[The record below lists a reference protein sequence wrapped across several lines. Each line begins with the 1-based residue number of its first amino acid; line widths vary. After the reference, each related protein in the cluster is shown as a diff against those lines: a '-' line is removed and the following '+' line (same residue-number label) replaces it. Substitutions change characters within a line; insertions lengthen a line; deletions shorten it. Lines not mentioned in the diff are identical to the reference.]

1 MIKAIFL
8 DIDGTL
14 YSHKS
19 MKIPESTKD
28 ALKMLREKDIK
39 IFIATGRGL
48 EEIQALSIDIGEY
61 DGLIMLNGQLCVDEK
76 GQILYESPIEEDD
89 LQELVRNFKEK
100 TMPILLIE
108 KERTY
113 INYVDDIVLETQ
125 KIFSLPKPQVG
136 EYSGAHV
143 YQACVYANEEQEE
156 NLMQHLK
163 MCKTTRWNKYGI
175 DLIAKNGGKDI
186 GISQVL
192 KLYGIEQKE
201 CMAFGDGENDIDML
215 RFAGIGVAMGNA
227 EECVKASADY
237 VTADIEDGGIY
248 KALKHWK
255 VL

>member
-19 MKIPESTKD
+19 MKIPESTKE
-28 ALKMLREKDIK
+28 ALKMLRGKGIK
-39 IFIATGRGL
+39 IFIATGRDLG
-48 EEIQALSIDIGEY
+48 EIQALSIDVTEY

-76 GQILYESPIEEDD
+76 GEILYESPIEEMD

-108 KERTY
+108 KECTY
-113 INYVDDIVLETQ
+113 INYVDDIVLEAQ
-125 KIFSLPKPQVG
+125 KTFSLPTPQVG
-136 EYSGAHV
+136 EYSGGHI
-143 YQACVYANEEQEE
+143 YQACVYANAEQEE
-156 NLMQHLK
+156 QLMRHLK

-186 GISQVL
+186 GISHVL
-192 KLYGIEQKE
+192 KLYGIKREE

-215 RFAGIGVAMGNA
+215 SFAGIGVAMGNA
-227 EECVKASADY
+227 EECVKACADY
-237 VTADIEDGGIY
+237 VTADIEDDGIY
-248 KALKHWK
+248 KALKNWN